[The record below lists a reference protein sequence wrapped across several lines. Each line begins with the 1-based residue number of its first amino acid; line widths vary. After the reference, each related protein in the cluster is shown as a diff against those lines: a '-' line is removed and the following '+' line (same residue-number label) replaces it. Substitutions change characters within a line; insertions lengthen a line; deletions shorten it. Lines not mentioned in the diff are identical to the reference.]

1 MTPNDSLLV
10 DDAERQ
16 MRPYHRWLVAM
27 VVLTLAST
35 CLLVSAGHG
44 AKEGT
49 QPWAYN
55 SILRVVVEMFN
66 FQYAYPTT
74 RGTEVKWLT
83 QGIGAAAA
91 LMMAGLVWYVRTGR
105 RRDEEE
111 LARLSQPEA
120 SSEPSPSEPAGA
132 IPISPVTAAQILMLG
147 FGIWAILSFLW
158 AHWPAAALG
167 EGLRNLFVI
176 IWAVALGRTLN
187 RWSSQRAGIGM
198 AVVLTVTAVLGIWY
212 HYERNPTLRLEFP
225 IGNPLFFAACMLP
238 GLMLAVAGVAY
249 GIEQM
254 VREASADPSSVGR
267 NVPAGRRWMPMLIL
281 GGSVVSLAIIGWSF
295 WLTDS
300 RSPAAALLV
309 GLAGGVAALLV
320 RWVSPARRRLAV
332 LGVVAVALAAGL
344 FVVLPWLETQQAV
357 AAGGRGATLRMRS
370 YAWRYAGD
378 MFFVSPLAGN
388 GQGSYLCLSHAMAI
402 EPRDDWGRS
411 DLEKDPLAFQGGLVG
426 HAHNE
431 WLEILA
437 DLGAVGFVLIAAAL
451 VLTFW
456 GGWRAFSRAEK
467 PAEKWFLLALMAA
480 LLAIIVEELADVA
493 LRMPALPIVFYT
505 VIGLLWA
512 FSLQM
517 DSNRG
522 ASHGLSRVVLR
533 TGWLRPV
540 VLVVAVIGTMMISSA
555 VWRDWRGALA
565 EGRAEEHFRKQ
576 KWDAAWDAAVLAA
589 ENRLVLENQILA
601 GLRMVSVAH
610 AGASDRFEQFRGMLA
625 RQTDPVHRPHIR
637 AIAKEDITHFD
648 RYAERCE
655 SLGRHLWNAVPGI
668 HSVATWM
675 AEVLL
680 MKHEVEKIKPSLGLE
695 PHPAPYMAAAR
706 HWREQEFRR
715 DRFNTDAALQL
726 LGISADRPIGYQVEL
741 LRIPLR
747 GGPRPTGSLGAI
759 ESALRQVQAHNP
771 EPLEQ
776 HLDLLLEQA
785 EDALSEPNSEL
796 WPDPYAPETLRL
808 KALLERLAGR
818 YDQAVHYAARAVR
831 LYESEQLRFYH
842 PTVLSH
848 GLGDLARWQFLAE
861 PDEPQKAAKIC
872 QQAIQAW
879 PVTIRDEGQLA
890 LLRRELSV
898 YWLAAGQEERVAEL
912 IRSQAGDLGD
922 EDLSRGLG
930 QGLAEVCSMF
940 LDRPPDSRPAAFEH
954 WLTRSLSLAP
964 DYPTGRWIAARVA
977 LDQDRT
983 DMAIEHLKVLV
994 TSVDDPQQLAVFLQ
1008 SLLELYP
1015 DNPNLGAFVDSISLE
1030 PDEDNSPDSMP
1041 LDAGQDPGKPES
1053 IWNP

>member
-1 MTPNDSLLV
+1 MMPKDSLFV

-27 VVLTLAST
+27 VVLTLGST

-55 SILRVVVEMFN
+55 SMLRAVVEMLN

-83 QGIGAAAA
+83 QGLGAAAA
-91 LMMAGLVWYVRTGR
+91 LMTAGLVWYVRTGR
-105 RRDEEE
+105 RREEEE

-120 SSEPSPSEPAGA
+120 SSETSPSEPAGA

-254 VREASADPSSVGR
+254 VREASADSSAAGR
-267 NVPAGRRWMPMLIL
+267 NASTGRWWVPVLIL
-281 GGSVVSLAIIGWSF
+281 GGSAVSSAIIGWAF

-309 GLAGGVAALLV
+309 ALAAGVAALLV
-320 RWVSPARRRLAV
+320 RWVSPARRRLVV
-332 LGVVAVALAAGL
+332 LGVVAVALVTVL
-344 FVVLPWLETQQAV
+344 LVVLPWFEQQKTV

-388 GQGSYLCLSHAMAI
+388 GQGSYLCLSHGMAI

-411 DLEKDPLAFQGGLVG
+411 DLEKDPLAFKGGLVG

-437 DLGAVGFVLIAAAL
+437 DLGVIGFVLMAAAL

-456 GGWRAFSRAEK
+456 AGWRAFSRTEK

-493 LRMPALPIVFYT
+493 LRMPALPIIFYT
-505 VIGLLWA
+505 VVGLLWA
-512 FSLQM
+512 FSMNPDNQE
-517 DSNRG
+517 DAPG
-522 ASHGLSRVVLR
+522 GLDRAVLR
-533 TGWLRPV
+533 MGWLRPV
-540 VLVVAVIGTMMISSA
+540 GLVAAIVGTMMISSA
-555 VWRDWRGALA
+555 VRRDWRGALA
-565 EGRAEEHFRKQ
+565 EGRAEDHLQKQ
-576 KWDAAWDAAVLAA
+576 RWDAAWDAAVLAG

-601 GLRMVSVAH
+601 SLRMVGVAH
-610 AGASDRFEQFRGMLA
+610 AAASDRFEQLRAMLA
-625 RQTDPVHRPHIR
+625 RQADPAQRPHVR
-637 AIAKEDITHFD
+637 AIAEEDITHFD
-648 RYAERCE
+648 RYFERCE
-655 SLGRHLWNAVPGI
+655 LIGTQLWNAVPGV
-668 HSVATWM
+668 HSVANWV
-675 AEVLL
+675 AEMFL
-680 MKHEVEKIKPSLGLE
+680 MKNEVEKIKPSLGLE
-695 PHPAPYMAAAR
+695 PHPAAYMAAAR

-741 LRIPLR
+741 LRLPLR
-747 GGPRPTGSLGAI
+747 GGPRPVGSLGAI
-759 ESALRQVQAHNP
+759 ESALRQVQARNP
-771 EPLEQ
+771 EPLNQ
-776 HLDLLLEQA
+776 HLDLLLQRA
-785 EDALSEPNSEL
+785 EPALSEPNPDL

-808 KALLERLAGR
+808 KALLERVSGR
-818 YDQAVHYAARAVR
+818 YDQAVHHAARAVR

-861 PDEPQKAAKIC
+861 PDQP
-872 QQAIQAW
+872 QQAAEICRRAIDAW
-879 PVTIRDEGQLA
+879 PETIRDEGQLA
-890 LLRRELSV
+890 LLRRELSA

-912 IRSQAGDLGD
+912 IRAQAGDVED

-940 LDRPPDSRPAAFEH
+940 LERPPEGRPAAFER
-954 WLTRSLSLAP
+954 WLARSLSLAP
-964 DYPTGRWIAARVA
+964 NYPTGRWIAARA
-977 LDQDRT
+977 AIDQDRT
-983 DMAIEHLKVLV
+983 DEAIEHLKVLV
-994 TSVDDPQQLAVFLQ
+994 ASVDDPQQLTLFLQ

-1015 DNPNLGAFVDSISLE
+1015 DNTELGAFLESISLE
-1030 PDEDNSPDSMP
+1030 PEEDESDSMP

-1053 IWNP
+1053 IWSP